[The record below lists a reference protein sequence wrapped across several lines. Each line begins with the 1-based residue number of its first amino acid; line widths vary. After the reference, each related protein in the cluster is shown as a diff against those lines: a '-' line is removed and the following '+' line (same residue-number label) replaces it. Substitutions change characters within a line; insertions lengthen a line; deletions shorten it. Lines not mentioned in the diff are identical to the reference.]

1 MSNGRPLLSRDH
13 NIKNQIADISP
24 RTVQFH
30 KYTMM
35 QALEVSSTA
44 ELIRYGIQNRL
55 I

>member
-1 MSNGRPLLSRDH
+1 MNE
-13 NIKNQIADISP
+13 IATSLGITP

-44 ELIRYGIQNRL
+44 ELIRYGIQQGL